1 MQTYLIPL
9 LNPISRVEGEEAY
22 TLAANK
28 VLLLVSMI
36 LEEDGCDDTELA
48 AAGEN
53 NENNNKNE

>member
-1 MQTYLIPL
+1 M
-9 LNPISRVEGEEAY
+9 LNPIARVEGEEAH
-22 TLAANK
+22 TRAANK

-36 LEEDGCDDTELA
+36 LEEDGCDGTELA